1 MRASYSFFHWDGEFE
16 ESAQGP
22 RVCAGFL
29 EEPRELRLLA
39 RALRRWLFGDS
50 RPKRSFLGCV
60 FAWGSICMCTHV
72 HVNTAHIE
80 RCSNASLEHSLTEP
94 APEPRVFDGHAQA
107 LHRDLHVIRLIV
119 YSSGASHRII
129 QAIRSATTPPEP
141 GRAAL
146 VAASYLSRR
155 STEPPCMRSQ
165 DRLGTLTRRRGRK
178 ETR

>member
-60 FAWGSICMCTHV
+60 FAWGSICMCMHV

-80 RCSNASLEHSLTEP
+80 RCSNASLEYSLTEP
-94 APEPRVFDGHAQA
+94 APEPRVFDGHAQT
-107 LHRDLHVIRLIV
+107 LHRDLHVI
-119 YSSGASHRII
+119 
-129 QAIRSATTPPEP
+129 
-141 GRAAL
+141 
-146 VAASYLSRR
+146 
-155 STEPPCMRSQ
+155 
-165 DRLGTLTRRRGRK
+165 
-178 ETR
+178 

>member
-1 MRASYSFFHWDGEFE
+1 
-16 ESAQGP
+16 
-22 RVCAGFL
+22 
-29 EEPRELRLLA
+29 
-39 RALRRWLFGDS
+39 
-50 RPKRSFLGCV
+50 
-60 FAWGSICMCTHV
+60 MCTHV

-155 STEPPCMRSQ
+155 SDGAPLHALSGSAGDPNAEAWEEKKQ
-165 DRLGTLTRRRGRK
+165 DSFPTGICTYVHTHVYIYIYIHIYIYGYTYIHTYK
-178 ETR
+178 YIYIYIYI